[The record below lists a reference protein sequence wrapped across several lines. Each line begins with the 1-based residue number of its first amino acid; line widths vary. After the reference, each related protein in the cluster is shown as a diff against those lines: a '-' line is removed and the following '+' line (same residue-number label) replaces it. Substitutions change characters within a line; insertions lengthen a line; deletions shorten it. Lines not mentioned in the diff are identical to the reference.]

1 MTTQVPAT
9 GAREA
14 TPTSASEAPL
24 EWSYNPWRQN
34 AAGAVAGTL
43 VILLVWAILTS
54 LRLVPVMGALLMLVF
69 AFSLGPAYLVAH
81 CRVDDAGVG
90 RRIVFGWD
98 RRAWTELRRAVTTR
112 DGLFVSPVP
121 EPGLR
126 ASFRGL
132 WLPVPIGE
140 RLRLLPELRRRVA
153 QHGL

>member
-9 GAREA
+9 GTEEA
-14 TPTSASEAPL
+14 TTPLASDAPL

-34 AAGAVAGTL
+34 TARAVAGSL
-43 VILLVWAILTS
+43 VILLVWAILMS
-54 LRLVPVMGALLMLVF
+54 LRPVPVMGALLMLAF

-81 CRVDDAGVG
+81 CRVDGAGVG

-98 RRAWTELRRAVTTR
+98 RRAWAEIRRAVTSR
-112 DGLFVSPVP
+112 DGLFVSPVA

-132 WLPVPIGE
+132 WLPVPIRE
-140 RLRLLPELRRRVA
+140 RPRLLPELRRRIE

>member
-1 MTTQVPAT
+1 MTTRAPAA
-9 GAREA
+9 GAEQA
-14 TPTSASEAPL
+14 IAPLASEAPL
-24 EWSYNPWRQN
+24 EWSYNPWRQDTIR
-34 AAGAVAGTL
+34 AVVGSL
-43 VILLVWAILTS
+43 VILLVWAILAS
-54 LRLVPVMGALLMLVF
+54 LRLVPVMGALLMLAF

-98 RRAWTELRRAVTTR
+98 RRAWAEIRRAVTSR
-112 DGLFVSPVP
+112 DGLFVSPVA

-132 WLPVPIGE
+132 WLPVPSGE
-140 RLRLLPELRRRVA
+140 RPRLLPELRRRVA